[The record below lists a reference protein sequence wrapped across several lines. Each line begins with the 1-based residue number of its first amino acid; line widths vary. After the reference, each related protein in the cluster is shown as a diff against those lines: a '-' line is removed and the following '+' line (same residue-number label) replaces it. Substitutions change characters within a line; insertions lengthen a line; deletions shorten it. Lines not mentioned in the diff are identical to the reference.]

1 MPILTIK
8 RETDV
13 VALAAFILALG
24 AVTYQ
29 LTAYFRGARARLF
42 PPEQI
47 LIHGEEYPN
56 GHTFVRFAARMAYIN
71 SGDLGY
77 NAIIRHESLSVQI
90 GQKEYEQKWQY
101 FIHSDSS
108 ADGKTLYLG
117 SQEEAVPTPI
127 SGGDAKT
134 HETYFAPWPIDCKS
148 TVRADCNPD
157 ANYLDWDTFLKSI
170 KLGDVLTFQLT
181 ADIDEG
187 KIEIVNCTVDVTHG
201 VIEQLNTTR
210 NKWGTPACR
219 EASSLP

>member
-29 LTAYFRGARARLF
+29 IAAYFRGARTSLF

-71 SGDLGY
+71 SGDIGY
-77 NAIIRHESLSVQI
+77 NAIIRRESLKAHI
-90 GQKEYEQKWQY
+90 GKNDYEQKWQY

-108 ADGKTLYLG
+108 ADGKTLSLG
-117 SQEEAVPTPI
+117 SQGEAVPTPI
-127 SGGDAKT
+127 NGGDAKT

-148 TVRADCNPD
+148 SAARIATP
-157 ANYLDWDTFLKSI
+157 TP
-170 KLGDVLTFQLT
+170 
-181 ADIDEG
+181 
-187 KIEIVNCTVDVTHG
+187 
-201 VIEQLNTTR
+201 TT
-210 NKWGTPACR
+210 WIGTL
-219 EASSLP
+219 S